1 MAPTDIGEDVAVSE
15 FSISGQGM
23 LANTK
28 VQDAR
33 CEYYDL
39 PYAKSGVD
47 KKQFLKERTAP
58 SRRELAA
65 PITSQ
70 LYAVRKYS
78 RDARDEAARMVRA
91 SKDGE
96 IMEIASQGLA
106 LMDSLQV
113 LWGLRSVREDEWA
126 SLVNFLQAALSK
138 EEFERFTEEQ
148 CETVHIIIANY
159 LAAGLVRD
167 DEVTKARCLLRKVG
181 LDPWKAISKPKSQ
194 P

>member
-39 PYAKSGVD
+39 PYVKSGVD
-47 KKQFLKERTAP
+47 KKQSLKERTAP
-58 SRRELAA
+58 SRREFAA
-65 PITSQ
+65 PRISQ
-70 LYAVRKYS
+70 FYAVRKYS